1 MALIQW
7 SNLLSVGVTQF
18 DNEHKKLVD
27 ILNNLHDAMKE
38 GKGADVIGKTLD
50 SLISYTATHF
60 ASEEKLMTQHAYP
73 NLTKHKGEHA
83 ALVKQALE
91 IQKDFKAGKALPQNL
106 LQFLKDWLMKHIA
119 GDDKQYG
126 PFLNSKGVK

>member
-7 SNLLSVGVTQF
+7 SAMLSVGVTQF

-27 ILNNLHDAMKE
+27 MVNNLHDAMKT
-38 GKGADVIGKTLD
+38 GKGSDVVGKTLD
-50 SLISYTATHF
+50 GLISYTATHF
-60 ASEEKLMTQHAYP
+60 AAEERLMQQHGYP
-73 NLTKHKGEHA
+73 AIDKHKGEHT

-91 IQKDFKAGKALPQNL
+91 IQKNFKEGKALPQNL

-119 GDDKQYG
+119 GEDKKYG
-126 PFLNSKGVK
+126 PFLNGKGIK